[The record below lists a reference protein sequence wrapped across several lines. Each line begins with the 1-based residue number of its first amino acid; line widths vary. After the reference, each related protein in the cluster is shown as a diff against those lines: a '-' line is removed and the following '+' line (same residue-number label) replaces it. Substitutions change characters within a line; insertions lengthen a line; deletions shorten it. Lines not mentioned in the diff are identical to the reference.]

1 MTRVEYERRRRQWN
15 QTALAY
21 HSGTTQ
27 GEVSLIERRRLVPT
41 VNVAERIARVLE
53 LPPESLQDDVT
64 PLGETA
70 EDLVAGL
77 AVSAGTP

>member
-1 MTRVEYERRRRQWN
+1 MTRVEYERRRRGWN
-15 QTALAY
+15 QTTLAY

-41 VNVAERIARVLE
+41 INVAERIARVLE

-64 PLGETA
+64 PLGEQRGA
-70 EDLVAGL
+70 A
-77 AVSAGTP
+77 